1 MKKKGFRIIVF
12 ALVAL
17 CLATWVFA
25 QVANIGTKLSSGDL
39 VYYNKSDG
47 VSIFTIKDG
56 SDGLQVHALPLYGQT
71 GNVVI
76 SSTTVTLTA
85 ANSGSIYVNKGQT
98 AAKITYT
105 MPAAAVGLFYTIVD
119 DVETADKDLWITA
132 GTDDKLN
139 SGTAGKSYKCI
150 TDSVP
155 QATCLMAV
163 DATDWVVIRQI
174 GTWANDNN

>member
-1 MKKKGFRIIVF
+1 MKKRIQIILI

-17 CLATWVFA
+17 LLATWAFA
-25 QVANIGTKLSSGDL
+25 QVANIGTMLSSGDL

-47 VSIFTIKDG
+47 ESIFTIKDG
-56 SDGLQVHALPLYGQT
+56 SDGLQVHALPLYGQA

-76 SSTTVTLTA
+76 ASTTVTITA
-85 ANSGSIYVNKGQT
+85 ANSGSVYVYTGQT
-98 AAKITYT
+98 SGKVTYT
-105 MPAAAVGLFYTIVD
+105 LPAAVVGLYYTIVD
-119 DVETADKDLWITA
+119 DVETANKDLWITA
-132 GTDDKLN
+132 GTGDKAN

-163 DATDWVVIRQI
+163 DATDWVVIRQV
-174 GTWANDNN
+174 GTWANDNG